1 MKILRTDYAA
11 VKKYHVV
18 SNVLCLSHIYN
29 LMGKSVIM
37 MNKEVSGMRKY
48 IEFRRSALWTSV
60 VFIILGMVLAI
71 YPEMSG
77 IVFTR
82 GLAVGTLI
90 YAAVRFYRWRK
101 ERIKG
106 YLAIGDFML
115 GLVFGFIGLL
125 GIFSP
130 ETILSFLP
138 FVTGAALILDG
149 IVKAPVVIEMM
160 KVGSALHIPI
170 ALSAV
175 LPLLFGVFLVAF
187 PFKAAAALI
196 MVFGIFLIA
205 DGACDIIG
213 IIYFK
218 KYEHEENAYRRGE

>member
-1 MKILRTDYAA
+1 
-11 VKKYHVV
+11 
-18 SNVLCLSHIYN
+18 
-29 LMGKSVIM
+29 
-37 MNKEVSGMRKY
+37 
-48 IEFRRSALWTSV
+48 
-60 VFIILGMVLAI
+60 MVLAI

>member
-1 MKILRTDYAA
+1 
-11 VKKYHVV
+11 
-18 SNVLCLSHIYN
+18 
-29 LMGKSVIM
+29 MGKSVIM